1 LPSAID
7 SKAMSLSVRL
17 LRQNRSVE
25 TALRKDQ
32 ELTEVDAENG
42 RLFIGRAPVPQSWLP
57 FVGPFATGPASRLRS
72 RSCGAII
79 FLNVQTET
87 KPSITGTMLAAFQ
100 GPEVGL

>member
-1 LPSAID
+1 MPSAID

-42 RLFIGRAPVPQSWLP
+42 RLFIGRAPRPTEL
-57 FVGPFATGPASRLRS
+57 ASVR
-72 RSCGAII
+72 GAVR
-79 FLNVQTET
+79 NRTR
-87 KPSITGTMLAAFQ
+87 LAA
-100 GPEVGL
+100 P